1 MERNCPENKYSGC
14 IQFVRINVHVQIFL
28 PIILCLCVHVSTD
41 LQYFKTYIFN
51 VGCDEKNNL
60 LKVAWLVTEPALNPD
75 MWLATD
81 CLKHMA
87 CIDKEMKFRE
97 VK

>member
-1 MERNCPENKYSGC
+1 M
-14 IQFVRINVHVQIFL
+14 
-28 PIILCLCVHVSTD
+28 HVSTD
-41 LQYFKTYIFN
+41 LQYYKRCIFN

-60 LKVAWLVTEPALNPD
+60 SKVAWMVTEPALNPD
-75 MWLATD
+75 MWLAAD

-87 CIDKEMKFRE
+87 FIDKEMKFRE